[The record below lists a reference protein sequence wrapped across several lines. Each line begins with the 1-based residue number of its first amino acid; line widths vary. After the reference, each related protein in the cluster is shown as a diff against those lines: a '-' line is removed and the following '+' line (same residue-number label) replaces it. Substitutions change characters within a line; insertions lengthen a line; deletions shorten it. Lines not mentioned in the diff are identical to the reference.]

1 MKPHNRLV
9 SIDPAKRRLSVV
21 DSGTGEPT
29 VILETGL
36 GAESE
41 EWAPVQDT
49 ISRRTRVVSYDRA
62 NRADSDP
69 ATKPR
74 TVQDSV
80 NDLHSLIGA
89 LELSGPLVLVGH
101 SLGGLIVRLYA
112 HQHPKQ
118 VAALVLVDPMHEDQ
132 FEKIGPLLS
141 GLWPGI
147 ITNLIPPV
155 RRFTRFWKSGWRDA
169 SNNDEGVDLVAN
181 TRLGHSID
189 TLGDL
194 PLVILTSGAFVRGG
208 PPGLGWPKA
217 QQVWVQLH
225 RELLKKSTHSRQIM
239 VEQSNHFIQRG
250 HPQVIIDAIQE
261 VLDSKPQMA
270 SER

>member
-1 MKPHNRLV
+1 MKDSVLV
-9 SIDPAKRRLSVV
+9 AIDSAKRRLSVA

-36 GAESE
+36 GADSE
-41 EWAPVQDT
+41 EWAPVQDA
-49 ISRRTRVVSYDRA
+49 ISQRTRVVSYDRA
-62 NRADSDP
+62 NRAESDP

-80 NDLHSLIGA
+80 NDLHALVVA

-132 FEKIGPLLS
+132 FDRIGPLLS

-155 RRFTRFWKSGWRDA
+155 RRFTRFWKSGWQDA
-169 SNNDEGVDLVAN
+169 SNNDEGADMVAN
-181 TRLGHSID
+181 KLLGHSID

-217 QQVWVQLH
+217 QKEWVRLH
-225 RELLKKSTHSRQIM
+225 QELLKKSTHSRQIM

-250 HPQVIIDAIQE
+250 HPQVIIEAIQG
-261 VLDSKPQMA
+261 VLDAKPQTA
-270 SER
+270 PAR